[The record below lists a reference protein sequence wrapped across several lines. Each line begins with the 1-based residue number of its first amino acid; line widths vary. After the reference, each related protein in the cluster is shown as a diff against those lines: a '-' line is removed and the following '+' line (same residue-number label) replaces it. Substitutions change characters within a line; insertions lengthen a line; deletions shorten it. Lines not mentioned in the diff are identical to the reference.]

1 MFSISIFR
9 YLKVVRA
16 KYIMDVLQLEGFGSD
31 IKNSVSLVL
40 CDSVTQLWLPYEFM
54 SCEPATRLFLYG
66 EHTAGTRG
74 LIAAEGWSMSL
85 CMIGPVG
92 ARSWSLLAS
101 MMRHM
106 VGPVLLVVAP
116 DVMIPAAFLPHIGGN
131 TTTVVFRWLSEVSTL
146 GGLPVT
152 SVFFPLAIQA
162 TQITAVQRALWK
174 GKALR
179 TSDTNLNLVVQE
191 TRPQGLCLVST
202 VLEDEVVSL
211 SWYRQL
217 DSDQLV
223 VDERRNLL
231 ALWLGAISERII
243 QLMKKE

>member
-1 MFSISIFR
+1 
-9 YLKVVRA
+9 
-16 KYIMDVLQLEGFGSD
+16 MDVLQLEGFGSD
-31 IKNSVSLVL
+31 IKNTISLVL
-40 CDSVTQLWLPYEFM
+40 CDSATQLWIPYEFM
-54 SCEPATRLFLYG
+54 SCQPATRVFLYG
-66 EHTAGTRG
+66 EHSAGTRG
-74 LIAAEGWSMSL
+74 LIGAEGWSMTL
-85 CMIGPVG
+85 CMVGPVG

-106 VGPVLLVVAP
+106 LGPVLLVVAP
-116 DVMIPAAFLPHIGGN
+116 DVVMPAAFAQHIGAE
-131 TTTVVFRWLSEVSTL
+131 TTVIVFRWLSEPPIMNGLMVS
-146 GGLPVT
+146 
-152 SVFFPLAIQA
+152 SVFFPLTVQS

-211 SWYRQL
+211 SWYRYA

-223 VDERRNLL
+223 ADERRNLL

-243 QLMKKE
+243 GLLKKE

>member
-1 MFSISIFR
+1 
-9 YLKVVRA
+9 
-16 KYIMDVLQLEGFGSD
+16 
-31 IKNSVSLVL
+31 
-40 CDSVTQLWLPYEFM
+40 
-54 SCEPATRLFLYG
+54 
-66 EHTAGTRG
+66 
-74 LIAAEGWSMSL
+74 
-85 CMIGPVG
+85 
-92 ARSWSLLAS
+92 
-101 MMRHM
+101 
-106 VGPVLLVVAP
+106 VA
-116 DVMIPAAFLPHIGGN
+116 
-131 TTTVVFRWLSEVSTL
+131 
-146 GGLPVT
+146 